1 MEDILK
7 SIESSEEVGYNDNT
21 TSASDGGVEESSF
34 ISFLNA
40 LRRFATATADTN
52 NDITSSNFATAAAST
67 SPSSTTTTTDEDTAT
82 WLYETCTKVQTPLPT
97 LQFTLEVLSAINSGD
112 ESKMQSS
119 LFELFGE
126 GEQSIDILFQ
136 VMGKADDMRRHVT
149 EEKLKSIDAGGKNG
163 AAAVVQSSQSAQQ
176 QQQHE
181 QLQQLR
187 SEAYEAAN
195 LVLALRSE
203 VNALHNNQY
212 NSRGTHSVTRKSD
225 KEIEKTYKR
234 AMKQAISTVANA
246 RKMGALT
253 ESDDIFLQ
261 SQLSTTNSGGGNG
274 KNESAMEQQLRL
286 EEFELYQQHAG
297 LDGMTSQQ
305 IQFMKSNL
313 LPEGTKQYSDASTRG
328 LPKGTIRTI
337 HENYEKVVIPP
348 PIREQSLLRTRINL
362 DDVLGED
369 TDERQA
375 FVGCNS
381 LNPMQSTVFDAAY
394 GSRENLLICA
404 PTGKLTWLTYG
415 CMYVVYCANK
425 DFFSSYHFCF
435 TCNSLC
441 RCG

>member
-149 EEKLKSIDAGGKNG
+149 EEKLNSIDAGKNG
-163 AAAVVQSSQSAQQ
+163 AAAVQSSQSAQQ

-261 SQLSTTNSGGGNG
+261 SQLSTTNGGGGNG

-404 PTGKLTWLTYG
+404 PTGKFTWLTYG
-415 CMYVVYCANK
+415 CMYVCCIVPTK
-425 DFFSSYHFCF
+425 IFFSSYI
-435 TCNSLC
+435 TWL
-441 RCG
+441 